1 MKTVGVNSMILH
13 VIFVCLVFNLTP
25 TTAAGNITTKERD
38 LLNRLLN
45 DTIYDAT
52 IRPRVESGDATRVEL
67 DLTLKSLG
75 PVNDIEMEFSAS
87 FFLRQS
93 WRDHRLAYDD
103 LNTSV
108 VISEKRLDSLWVP
121 DLYFPQSKR
130 ESRHDIT
137 IPNVMIRLSPDG
149 SILYSQRLSVTFDCH
164 MDLVKFPMD
173 KQTCQIDMES
183 YSFTTDDLYFAFSS
197 ERPPVEK
204 GKGADIPDFTIT
216 GITHE
221 DCSVT
226 YATGTFT
233 CLRAILHLKREIG
246 FYATQTYI
254 PSILIVV
261 LSWASFWID
270 HEAVPAR
277 ISVGLLTV
285 LTITTQSSGAR
296 AQLPRVPYVKAIDVW
311 MSACLVFVFAA
322 YMEYAVVSVLSRRH
336 KKGDRYSS
344 KDSSNTSFTDTDP
357 SKPSSLDGSNG
368 AHSRK
373 VPKDA
378 GVRVDSISRYGF
390 PLSFLIFNI
399 VYWVFYIHVD

>member
-1 MKTVGVNSMILH
+1 MLLH
-13 VIFVCLVFNLTP
+13 VIFVWLVFNVPP
-25 TTAAGNITTKERD
+25 TVAAGNITTKERD

-45 DTIYDAT
+45 ADRYDAT
-52 IRPRVESGDATRVEL
+52 IRPRDDSGEATRVEL

-75 PVNDIEMEFSAS
+75 PVNDINMEFSAS

-93 WRDHRLAYDD
+93 WRDHRLAYDE
-103 LNTSV
+103 LNSSI

-164 MDLVKFPMD
+164 MDLHKFPLD
-173 KQTCQIDMES
+173 QQTCQIDMES
-183 YSFTTDDLYFAFSS
+183 YSFTSDDLYFAFSS
-197 ERPPVEK
+197 KRAAVQK
-204 GKGADIPDFTIT
+204 SKGADIPDFTIT
-216 GITHE
+216 KITHG

-233 CLRAILHLKREIG
+233 CLRVILHLKREIG
-246 FYATQTYI
+246 FYATQTYV

-285 LTITTQSSGAR
+285 LTITSQSSGAR
-296 AQLPRVPYVKAIDVW
+296 AQLPRVPYVKGIDVW
-311 MSACLVFVFAA
+311 MTSCLVFVFAA
-322 YMEYAVVSVLSRRH
+322 YMEYAVVTVLSRQH
-336 KKGDRYSS
+336 KKGEKYSS
-344 KDSSNTSFTDTDP
+344 KASSSTSFTDTEP
-357 SKPSSLDGSNG
+357 SKASTFDDNKSGSSSSNG
-368 AHSRK
+368 ALK
-373 VPKDA
+373 QVKDA
-378 GVRVDSISRYGF
+378 GKRVDTISRYGF

-399 VYWVFYIHVD
+399 VYFVYYIYVD

>member
-1 MKTVGVNSMILH
+1 MLLH
-13 VIFVCLVFNLTP
+13 VIFVWLVFNVTP
-25 TTAAGNITTKERD
+25 TIGAGNITTKERD
-38 LLNRLLN
+38 LLNRLLDP
-45 DTIYDAT
+45 DTYDAT
-52 IRPRVESGDATRVEL
+52 IRPRDDSGEATRVEL
-67 DLTLKSLG
+67 DLTLTSLG
-75 PVNDIEMEFSAS
+75 PVNDINMEFSAS

-103 LNTSV
+103 LNSSI

-130 ESRHDIT
+130 ESRHVIT

-149 SILYSQRLSVTFDCH
+149 SVLYSQRLSVTFDCH
-164 MDLVKFPMD
+164 MDLHKFPLD
-173 KQTCQIDMES
+173 KQTCQVDMES
-183 YSFTTDDLYFAFSS
+183 YSFTSDDLYFAFSS
-197 ERPPVEK
+197 TRVPVQK
-204 GKGADIPDFTIT
+204 SKGADIPDFTIT
-216 GITHE
+216 EITHT

-246 FYATQTYI
+246 FYATQTYV

-285 LTITTQSSGAR
+285 LTITSQSSGAR
-296 AQLPRVPYVKAIDVW
+296 AQLPRVPYVKGIDVW
-311 MSACLVFVFAA
+311 MTSCLVFVFAA
-322 YMEYAVVSVLSRRH
+322 YMEYAVVTVLSRQH
-336 KKGDRYSS
+336 KKGEKYNS
-344 KDSSNTSFTDTDP
+344 KASNNSSFTDTDP
-357 SKPSSLDGSNG
+357 SKPSTFDDSSSGSNG
-368 AHSRK
+368 ALK
-373 VPKDA
+373 QVKDA
-378 GVRVDSISRYGF
+378 GKRVDTISRYGF

-399 VYWVFYIHVD
+399 VYFVYYIYVD